1 MDVRLKR
8 AYEPASAEDGYRVL
22 VDRLWPRGVSKKQA
36 ELDEW
41 EKELAPS
48 SELREWFGH
57 EPGRFAEFRLRYIDE
72 LRANRSRLKELRRC
86 ARIGTLTLVYSAHDS
101 EHNDAVVLAE
111 VLRRGLPMS
120 ERPRTQ
126 AVAPSAPPAIP
137 TVAGP
142 SGRSG
147 QISSRRA
154 T

>member
-36 ELDEW
+36 ELDES

-48 SELREWFGH
+48 SELRAWFGH
-57 EPGRFAEFRLRYIDE
+57 EPGRFAEFRRRYIEE
-72 LRANRSRLKELRRC
+72 LHANRSRLEKLRRR
-86 ARIGTLTLVYSAHDS
+86 ARYGTLTLVYSAHDS

-111 VLRRGLPMS
+111 VLRRGLPKS
-120 ERPRTQ
+120 ERPRKKSSSPRRRLQ
-126 AVAPSAPPAIP
+126 HRQSLVLDAL
-137 TVAGP
+137 
-142 SGRSG
+142 G
-147 QISSRRA
+147 QLSSRRP

>member
-48 SELREWFGH
+48 SKLREWFGH
-57 EPGRFAEFRLRYIDE
+57 DPGRFAAFRRRYIEE
-72 LRANRSRLKELRRC
+72 LRANRSQLNELRRR
-86 ARIGTLTLVYSAHDS
+86 ARVGTLTLVYSAHDS

-111 VLRRGLPMS
+111 VLRRGLPKS

-126 AVAPSAPPAIP
+126 VVPSAPPATP
-137 TVAGP
+137 PVAAAARR
-142 SGRSG
+142 SGRL
-147 QISSRRA
+147 SSRRP

>member
-8 AYEPASAEDGYRVL
+8 AYERASAEDGYRVL
-22 VDRLWPRGVSKKQA
+22 VDRLWPRGISKKRA

-48 SELREWFGH
+48 SKLREWFGH
-57 EPGRFAEFRLRYIDE
+57 EPGRFAQFHGRYIDE
-72 LRANRSRLKELRRC
+72 LRANRARLKELRRR

-111 VLRRGLPMS
+111 VLRRGLPKS
-120 ERPRTQ
+120 ETSRT
-126 AVAPSAPPAIP
+126 PPP
-137 TVAGP
+137 TTPTAA
-142 SGRSG
+142 RSG
-147 QISSRRA
+147 QPSRRRS